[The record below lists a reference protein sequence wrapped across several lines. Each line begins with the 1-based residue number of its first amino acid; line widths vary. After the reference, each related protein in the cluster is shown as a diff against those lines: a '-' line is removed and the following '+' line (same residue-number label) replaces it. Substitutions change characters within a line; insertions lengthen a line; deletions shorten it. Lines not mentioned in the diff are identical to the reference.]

1 MTSKEIL
8 QKVMRIDGVS
18 CDELAE
24 RLGYR
29 SRNMIYKTIN
39 NNDGMNM
46 KLKTFINWLE
56 ELGAEIVIQPFSSDD
71 EFVLDGISEED

>member
-8 QKVMRIDGVS
+8 QKVIRIDGVS

-46 KLKTFINWLE
+46 KLKTFINWLD
-56 ELGAEIVIQPFSSDD
+56 ELDAQVVIQPLNSDD